1 VVIGADFRFGKGR
14 AGDAAMLEELGRAH
28 GFGVTASPLIA
39 LDAGEVSSTAIRHA
53 LSEGRPRDAAAMLGH
68 WHRLEGE
75 VIHGEKRGRELG
87 YPTANIG
94 VAGLHM
100 PRFGVYAVKVD
111 VLEGPHA
118 GTYDGAASI
127 GVRPMFGENQP
138 NCETFLFDFK
148 GDLYGAEISVALVEY
163 LRGEE
168 KFDGLDAL
176 IAQMDADCA
185 RAREVL
191 AHA

>member
-1 VVIGADFRFGKGR
+1 
-14 AGDAAMLEELGRAH
+14 
-28 GFGVTASPLIA
+28 
-39 LDAGEVSSTAIRHA
+39 
-53 LSEGRPRDAAAMLGH
+53 
-68 WHRLEGE
+68 
-75 VIHGEKRGRELG
+75 
-87 YPTANIG
+87 
-94 VAGLHM
+94 
-100 PRFGVYAVKVD
+100 
-111 VLEGPHA
+111 
-118 GTYDGAASI
+118 
-127 GVRPMFGENQP
+127 MFGENQP

-148 GDLYGAEISVALVEY
+148 GDLYGTEISVALVEY